1 MNEPPKTTNA
11 SELNKQEQPEV
22 TTQESEVAV
31 VPQSEVKAVEPVKPT
46 TTPVPPPS
54 TCASEIQKYD
64 WNKTVAHNVMIAE
77 SSGNHLT
84 VNDNPRTGDYSVGC
98 FQVNLYGRLASTR
111 PSEAWLKIP
120 ANNVAYAYQLYAAN
134 GWSPWGYTTC
144 KYKVKCY

>member
-11 SELNKQEQPEV
+11 SELNKQEQPDVTSEETEV
-22 TTQESEVAV
+22 VVA
-31 VPQSEVKAVEPVKPT
+31 PQSEVKAEEVAPT
-46 TTPVPPPS
+46 PPPPTPS

-64 WNKTVAHNVMIAE
+64 WNKTVAYNVMIAE

-84 VNDNPRTGDYSVGC
+84 VNNNPSTGDYSVGC
-98 FQVNLYGRLASTR
+98 FQVNLYGRLRATR

-120 ANNVAYAYQLYAAN
+120 ANNVAYAYGLYRAN
-134 GWSPWGYTTC
+134 GWSPWGFTTC